1 MINVIKGSIQTKSGG
16 KNYYAV
22 INGND
27 ENGNRKQKW
36 VNTGIPTKGN
46 NKRRAETRLAE
57 ILAEYGKDGVDI
69 TKEAYFTEFMADWL
83 ETMKVSIAP
92 TTYDCYMLIFNS
104 HIKPYFKAKRLKVK
118 DVTPAVIQRYVN
130 HKMNSGLSSNTIRRH
145 LANISKCLDSAVK
158 QNMIAYNPVKRIEM
172 PKKEKFTGAKHY
184 NEKQIEKL
192 LEYSKGDP
200 LEIVILLTL
209 FYGLR
214 RSEVIGL
221 KWCAVDFEAKTIA
234 IKHTVIRVGKT
245 LHKSDRT
252 KNDSSYASFPMPD
265 KIINALSE
273 LKSHQLELKALQPN
287 DYIDEGYV
295 FTKFNGEVLA
305 PEYVSK
311 HFQEILKNNDMPRIR
326 FHDLRH
332 SSASY
337 LKYLGF
343 DLKDIQ
349 TWLRHKD
356 IQTTMNLYT
365 HLDMEAKE
373 SIADTLNAKFQLLEI
388 SG

>member
-1 MINVIKGSIQTKSGG
+1 MINMLKGSIQTKSGG

-22 INGND
+22 INGFD
-27 ENGNRKQKW
+27 ENGKRKQKW

-46 NKRRAETRLAE
+46 NKRKAEEKLAE

-69 TKEAYFTEFMADWL
+69 NKDAYFIDFMAEWL
-83 ETMKVSIAP
+83 ETMKASIAP
-92 TTYDCYMLIFNS
+92 TTYDGYSYIFNS
-104 HIKPYFKAKRLKVK
+104 HIKPYFKPKKLKVK
-118 DVTPAVIQRYVN
+118 DVTPFAIQKYVN
-130 HKMNSGLSSNTIRRH
+130 GKLSKGLSNNTIRRH
-145 LANISKCLDSAVK
+145 LANISKCLDSAIK
-158 QNMIAYNPVKRIEM
+158 QNMIAFNPVKRIEM
-172 PKKEKFTGAKHY
+172 PRKQRFTGAKYY

-192 LEYSKGDP
+192 LEYSKSDP
-200 LEIVILLTL
+200 LEAVILLTL

-214 RSEVIGL
+214 RSEVLGL
-221 KWCAVDFEAKTIA
+221 KWDAVDFEAKIIT
-234 IKHTVIRVGKT
+234 IKHTVIRIGKT

-252 KNDSSYASFPMPD
+252 KNDASNASFPMPD
-265 KIINALSE
+265 KIINVLME
-273 LKSHQLELKALQPN
+273 LKRQQLELKALQPN
-287 DYIDEGYV
+287 DYVDEGYV
-295 FTKFNGEVLA
+295 FTKLNGEVLM

-311 HFQEILKNNDMPRIR
+311 HFLLILKNNDLPRIR

-373 SIADTLNAKFQLLEI
+373 NIAEILNSKFRLLQA
-388 SG
+388 